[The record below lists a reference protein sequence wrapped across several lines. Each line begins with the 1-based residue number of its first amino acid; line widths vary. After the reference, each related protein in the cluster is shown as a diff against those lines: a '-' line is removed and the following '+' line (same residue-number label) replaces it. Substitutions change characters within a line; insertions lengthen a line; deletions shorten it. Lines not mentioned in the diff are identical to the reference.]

1 MRLNSDEMI
10 NTIGGAANWS
20 GTFIN
25 SITKAL
31 TFIFELGKT
40 IGSAIRYKRSNMY
53 C

>member
-1 MRLNSDEMI
+1 MI
-10 NTIGGAANWS
+10 IDIKEQMITIGGASKLS

-31 TFIFELGKT
+31 SFLFDLGKT
-40 IGSAIRYKRSNMY
+40 IGSAIRYKKSNIS

>member
-1 MRLNSDEMI
+1 MILSSDEMI
-10 NTIGGAANWS
+10 NTIGGATKFS

-31 TFIFELGKT
+31 SFVFELGKT
-40 IGSAIRYKRSNMY
+40 IGSAIRYKRSNLT